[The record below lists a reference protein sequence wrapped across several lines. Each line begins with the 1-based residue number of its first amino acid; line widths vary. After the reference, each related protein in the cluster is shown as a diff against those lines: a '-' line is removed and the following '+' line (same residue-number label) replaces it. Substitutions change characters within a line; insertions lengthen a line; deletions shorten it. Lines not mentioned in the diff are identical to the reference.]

1 MTSQWKRLGLA
12 AGLSLSCAGATFLWY
27 YSTEHST
34 NAQNETP
41 LAQVAQVEDE
51 VLKRPAARLLWQALS
66 TGDNLYNGE
75 TIRTSSRGEITIQL
89 EGNRHIKLEPDSLI
103 VLQKSK
109 GEISLDLMEGSL
121 FVNAQNGEAPK
132 DGAGLVLNSKNGK
145 VDLTSASVSLSKG
158 SNGALDLQVLGGKA
172 KVKGADGKEKEIG
185 EGKSSSLGLN
195 GSFDS
200 SSVTTLS
207 PAPNKTLFID
217 PDAVDPV
224 LFKWKGYPQN
234 WDVHIS
240 AGPTKKSLVEIAKTA
255 KPGETQVATKLPLG
269 KHWYRMT
276 AKDPATGKVMAES
289 PIVRLEIQG
298 RYPPALVYPGANA
311 EVPME
316 KPSPIDVTF
325 RWSRGDEIVKAQLEV
340 STDPNL
346 RSLIYNKAFP
356 SQSEAIV
363 PQLKEGTYYT
373 RMSSFYAD
381 SAKPTVG
388 KIQKFVVQKPQPIK
402 KDPVQVSWTLPENK
416 LQQSY
421 LNKPELDLSWK
432 AMNRA
437 EDVAGYRLR
446 LENPEDQNAKPVTMD
461 VEAGQIK
468 APVPKAGRYIASV
481 EAVDKTGAVIGT
493 SEPLTL
499 ATSELPLL
507 KAPLLQ
513 PAEGDL
519 KSRPDG
525 KTELLWTESQGAKG
539 YSLTIF
545 DKSGKEVSKSKFDN
559 NKASLKHLM
568 PGEYTLQVHAVDAYG
583 RNSEPSPKRNLI
595 VPNSSGLR
603 APTLKKIKVN

>member
-1 MTSQWKRLGLA
+1 MTSQWKRLAVA

-27 YSTEHST
+27 YSTEHSSV
-34 NAQNETP
+34 AQNEKP

-145 VDLTSASVSLSKG
+145 VDLSSASVSLSKG

-195 GSFDS
+195 GAFDS
-200 SSVTTLS
+200 SNVTTLS

-217 PDAVDPV
+217 PDAADPV
-224 LFKWKGYPQN
+224 LFKWKGYPPN

-255 KPGETQVATKLPLG
+255 KPGESQVTTKLPLG

-298 RYPPALVYPGANA
+298 RYPPSLIYPAANA

-325 RWSRGDEIVKAQLEV
+325 KWNRADEVLKSQLEI

-346 RSLIYNKAFP
+346 RSLIFNKAFT
-356 SQSEAIV
+356 SQTETVV
-363 PQLKEGTYYT
+363 PQLKEGTYYS
-373 RMSSFYAD
+373 RMSSFYSD

-388 KIQKFVVQKPQPIK
+388 KIQKFVVQKPTPIK
-402 KDPVQVSWTLPENK
+402 KDPVQVSWTLPESK

-446 LENPEDQNAKPVTMD
+446 LENSEDRNAAPVTLD
-461 VEAGQIK
+461 VNEGQIK

-481 EAVDKTGAVIGT
+481 EAVDKTGSVIGT
-493 SEPLTL
+493 SDPLTL

-507 KAPLLQ
+507 KAPILQ

-539 YSLTIF
+539 YALTIF
-545 DKSGKEVSKSKFDN
+545 DKSGKEVSKTKFDA

-568 PGEYTLQVHAVDAYG
+568 PGEYTLQVQAVDAYG